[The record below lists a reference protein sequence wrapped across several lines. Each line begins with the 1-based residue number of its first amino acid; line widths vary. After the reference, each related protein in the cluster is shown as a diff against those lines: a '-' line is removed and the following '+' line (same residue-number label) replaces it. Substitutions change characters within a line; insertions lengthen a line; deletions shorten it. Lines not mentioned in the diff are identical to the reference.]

1 MDQSTLMRRTA
12 FGVIVL
18 VLVALGAYTLGPV
31 AHGAGRP
38 ASQGRTSRPSD
49 SRGAPAGSPTA
60 SQPVQTG
67 PDIYQWLPFTQAGL
81 AAAASA
87 VTRFGDAYGTF
98 SYTESADSYAASLQA
113 MTAPQLVTQIAAA
126 YSTPGVASARTAG
139 KQVSAGSAV
148 IESLRAFGP
157 TSLTFV
163 VLVTQRLTQQSGRSQ
178 VATSYAVTVTGTG
191 TNWQVSDVELAAAGN
206 S

>member
-1 MDQSTLMRRTA
+1 MRRTA
-12 FGVIVL
+12 FTVIVL
-18 VLVALGAYTLGPV
+18 VLVALGAYLLGPV

-38 ASQGRTSRPSD
+38 ASHGSTSRPSEPV
-49 SRGAPAGSPTA
+49 SAPAGSPAA
-60 SQPVQTG
+60 SPPGQSDQTG

-81 AAAASA
+81 AAAVSV

-98 SYTESADSYAASLQA
+98 SYTESADTYAASLQA
-113 MTAPQLVTQIAAA
+113 MTAPQLVAQIKAA
-126 YSTPGVASARTAG
+126 YSTPGVASARSVG
-139 KQVSAGSAV
+139 KQVSAGSAL

-191 TNWQVSDVELAAAGN
+191 TSWQVSDVELAAAGN